1 MSNEEIFSFLNAEF
15 EKAQNLEEDDFGYN
29 EVVEKRVEKKEEI
42 RKRLEKY
49 YLSEKVINDL
59 LKIIEKSE
67 EKIDKIKKS
76 YNPKK
81 AKPGDAQDMF
91 DKIVKIQE
99 EMKKT
104 FEEELLKAIKKN
116 YEMAKKIIEERKNG
130 K

>member
-15 EKAQNLEEDDFGYN
+15 DKVQKLEEDDFGYS
-29 EVVEKRVEKKEEI
+29 EVIEKRAEKKEEI
-42 RKRLEKY
+42 KKRLQGY
-49 YLSEKVINDL
+49 YLSEKVIDDL
-59 LKIIEKSE
+59 LKIIDKAE

-76 YNPKK
+76 YKPKK

-91 DKIVKIQE
+91 DEIIKIQE
-99 EMKKT
+99 EMKKK

-116 YEMAKKIIEERKNG
+116 YEMAKKILKDRENG